1 MEPSYPPWAFV
12 DTIFLIKM
20 YRQMSGTTT
29 LPFYEM
35 LQCIGTL
42 GIKSQKLGPIV
53 TKKANKFYN

>member
-20 YRQMSGTTT
+20 SGTTI

-35 LQCIGTL
+35 LQRIGTL
-42 GIKSQKLGPIV
+42 GIKSWKLGPSV